1 MALRQWSAALGRRV
15 RARLEERKPNAR
27 LHFWPATVEEF
38 ARQVRTFARQV
49 APLVEQADRSGTYEP
64 QLARE
69 ILARAGKAGLL
80 TRFIPAWAGGD
91 AGMRALDR
99 GGNVPLLAAIE
110 ALSEVSPGLATLVGA
125 HYLGAMPILLSFDV
139 AAARRLLAPLCTRNR
154 AGEPAICAFAITEP
168 GAGSDVEDEQ
178 GGRSAQLVT
187 FAHRV
192 PGGYRLSGRKC
203 FISGGSLATLTTV
216 FAALEPRRG
225 IEGWTCFAV
234 EMSWPGVEV
243 VRVED
248 KMGQRVSPAAEL
260 SFDDVFVPESH
271 RVGDEFEGWRLNR
284 LTLDCSRPMVGGLAL
299 GGARRLLEVAIERLR
314 TRGEWEDRDRQHELA
329 ELLGRYAAAHAFVYR
344 VAQVFPPLPDLSAMA
359 KFVATDTAMLI
370 ASRVLEFLGPEAVVA
385 GEAERLY
392 RDIRL
397 TQIYEGTN
405 EINRLAVFESAV
417 DGFPPSWPDFV

>member
-1 MALRQWSAALGRRV
+1 MAIAQWSAALGRRV
-15 RARLEERKPNAR
+15 RARLEERKLHPKHRLWPPAAEEVADQAR
-27 LHFWPATVEEF
+27 AF
-38 ARQVRTFARQV
+38 AREV
-49 APLVEQADRSGTYEP
+49 APLVEQADRLEEHDP
-64 QLARE
+64 EIARE
-69 ILARAGKAGLL
+69 ILSDAGKAGFL
-80 TRFIPAWAGGD
+80 TRFIPAWAGGE
-91 AGMRALDR
+91 AGWRALAR
-99 GGNVPLLAAIE
+99 TGNTPMLAAIE
-110 ALSEVSPGLATLVGA
+110 AFAEVSPGLATLIGA
-125 HYLGAMPILLSFDV
+125 HYLGAMPILLSFDL
-139 AAARRLLAPLCTRNR
+139 AAARRLLSPLCARNR
-154 AGEPAICAFAITEP
+154 AGDPAICAFAITEP
-168 GAGSDVEDEQ
+168 AAGSDVEDEQ
-178 GGRSAQLVT
+178 GSRSARLAT
-187 FAHRV
+187 FARRV

-216 FAALEPRRG
+216 FAALEHRRG
-225 IEGWTCFAV
+225 VEGWTCFAI

-260 SFDDVFVPESH
+260 FFDDVFVPESH

-299 GGARRLLEVAIERLR
+299 GGARRLLELALVQLR
-314 TRGEWEDRDRQHELA
+314 DRGDLDERDRQHQLA

-359 KFVATDTAMLI
+359 KFVATDAAMEI
-370 ASRVLEFLGPEAVVA
+370 ATRVLDLLGAEGALA

-405 EINRLAVFESAV
+405 EINRLAVFESTAA
-417 DGFPPSWPDFV
+417 GLPRCWPQFV